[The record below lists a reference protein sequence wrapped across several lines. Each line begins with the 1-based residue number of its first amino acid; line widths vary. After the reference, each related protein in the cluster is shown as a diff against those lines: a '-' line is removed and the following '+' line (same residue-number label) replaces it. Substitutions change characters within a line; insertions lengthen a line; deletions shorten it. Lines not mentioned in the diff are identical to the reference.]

1 MTSPPRLRVV
11 HSADDSPPHA
21 ADTAP
26 DRAGSDVGF
35 LASLVALNAVPLVA
49 LATGHFRGFAACG
62 LSAAMTLLLARQLT
76 LDVVASWRS
85 RRGRNT

>member
-11 HSADDSPPHA
+11 QPAADSPTSP
-21 ADTAP
+21 AP

-35 LASLVALNAVPLVA
+35 LAFLVALNAVPLIA
-49 LATGHFRGFAACG
+49 LATGHFWGFAACG
-62 LSAAMTLLLARQLT
+62 SSAAMTLLLARQLA

-85 RRGRNT
+85 RPNRNA

>member
-11 HSADDSPPHA
+11 QPAHDSPTNP
-21 ADTAP
+21 AP

-35 LASLVALNAVPLVA
+35 LAFLVALNAVPLIA
-49 LATGHFRGFAACG
+49 LATGHSWGFAACG
-62 LSAAMTLLLARQLT
+62 LSATMTLLLARQLT

-85 RRGRNT
+85 RRNRNT